1 MKYKIML
8 VDDDKLILKALQRL
22 LRKEGYQLITALS
35 AEEAL
40 NYLMND
46 PDVHVL
52 ISDHRMP
59 KTTGMELLI
68 EVRRLYPSIVRI
80 LLTGHA
86 DMDTAIEGINKGRLY
101 RFLTKPWQDA
111 EVKEIVREAV
121 QFWKAVAAT
130 RQVVEAVRETKKMQT
145 QNLPPSAQKGVKVP
159 KR

>member
-8 VDDDKLILKALQRL
+8 VDDEKLVLNALQRA
-22 LRKEGYQLITALS
+22 LRKEGYQLITASS

-40 NYLMND
+40 KYLKND

-59 KTTGMELLI
+59 KVTGMELLV
-68 EVRRLYPSIVRI
+68 EFRRLYPTIVRI

-86 DMDTAIEGINKGRLY
+86 DMDTAIEGINKGKLY

-111 EVKEIVREAV
+111 ELKETIRQAL
-121 QFWKAVAAT
+121 QFWKAVNET
-130 RQVVEAVRETKKMQT
+130 REVVMAVKQVKKMQT
-145 QNLPPSAQKGVKVP
+145 DNPPPPTQKDVKVN
-159 KR
+159 K